1 MTSEARER
9 YHHGDLPNAL
19 LEEAVRLLEE
29 GGAEAFTLRELARRV
44 GVNHRAVYRHFEDK
58 RALLAAIAERGYQ
71 ALATAMQRAIETTGS
86 KDPTERLVA
95 ASSAYVVFG
104 ASERARYEVMLGPRL
119 NEDERFPALEEAI
132 KQTVRLLSTELRQVE
147 PTASKERVRDAG
159 IGLLAAAH
167 GLVTLRLTRRIR
179 VRRELLGGYAAKVL
193 GPMVRGIVTDLAE
206 KQP

>member
-1 MTSEARER
+1 MTAEGRER

-19 LEEAVRLLEE
+19 VDEAVKLLEE

-58 RALLAAIAERGYQ
+58 RALLAVVAERGYR
-71 ALATAMQRAIETTGS
+71 ALSAAMQQAIEATGS
-86 KDPTERLVA
+86 RDPLERLVA
-95 ASSAYVVFG
+95 AASAYVVFG
-104 ASERARYEVMLGPRL
+104 VNERARYEVMLGPRL

-132 KQTVRLLSTELRQVE
+132 KTTVRLLSAELRQVA
-147 PTASKERVRDAG
+147 PAASKETIRDAG

-179 VRRELLGGYAAKVL
+179 VRRELLGAYSAKVL
-193 GPMVRGIVTDLAE
+193 GPLVRGIVGDLA
-206 KQP
+206 QDG

>member
-1 MTSEARER
+1 VTAETRER

-19 LEEAVRLLEE
+19 VDEAVKLLEE

-58 RALLAAIAERGYQ
+58 RALLAVVAERGYR
-71 ALATAMQRAIETTGS
+71 ALSTAMQQAIDATGS
-86 KDPTERLVA
+86 KEPLERLVA
-95 ASSAYVVFG
+95 AAAAYVVFG
-104 ASERARYEVMLGPRL
+104 VNERARYEVMLGPRL

-132 KQTVRLLSTELRQVE
+132 KTTVRLLSAELRQVA
-147 PTASKERVRDAG
+147 PAASKERIRDAG

-179 VRRELLGGYAAKVL
+179 IRRELLAGYAAKVL
-193 GPMVRGIVTDLAE
+193 GPLVRGILADLAE
-206 KQP
+206 PG